1 MNGNTVVDGGHAQF
15 RLTAAGAPGSAT
27 GRVTSSDDP
36 EAFQPGFVMTVS
48 LTPGDVMLVSSSP
61 TAQSVAYC
69 GPGASAGACGA

>member
-1 MNGNTVVDGGHAQF
+1 MMGNTIVDGGHAQF
-15 RLTAAGAPGSAT
+15 RLTATGAPGSAS
-27 GRVTSSDDP
+27 GQVIGSDDP

-69 GPGASAGACGA
+69 GPRATAGACGA